1 MLGSMLGR
9 IPRWFKDGLLVLLV
23 GAAAVAGVAKHGQ
36 PAAFLPL
43 AFLATGALV
52 LRRRLPAEVLALEM
66 ILAALGAALG
76 HNAFIPA
83 VLVALGGY
91 AAAFDR
97 TRSLRAL
104 IAVGVVI
111 GIPVVAR
118 NWTQGGELIPIF
130 ALFLAAWLWGE
141 NHRARELER
150 EERARSSAA
159 SERARIARELHDV
172 VTHNVSVMVVQAAAG
187 NDVFESHPDR
197 ARDALRAVEDTGRRA
212 LGELRRLLDVEAGEG
227 TLPQPG
233 LARLDELVGQVRR
246 AGLAVELHVEGTAF
260 VLPEGVDLS
269 AYRIVQEAL
278 TNTLRHA
285 QASHANVHVR
295 YGTRQVEVEVT
306 DDGVGESAPS
316 ESGRGL
322 LGMRERVALFGGD
335 LRVGGRPGGGFAVRA
350 TIPVGAA

>member
-1 MLGSMLGR
+1 MLGR
-9 IPRWFKDGLLVLLV
+9 IPRALTDVVLVLLV
-23 GAAAVAGVAKHGQ
+23 GAVAIGGAAHH
-36 PAAFLPL
+36 PHSAAALPL
-43 AFLATGALV
+43 AFLGTAALL
-52 LRRRLPAEVLALEM
+52 LRRRLVAEVLALE
-66 ILAALGAALG
+66 IALACLVAALGDHWL
-76 HNAFIPA
+76 IPG

-91 AAAFDR
+91 AAQVER

-104 IAVGVVI
+104 IAAAVAI
-111 GIPVVAR
+111 GLPVVVR
-118 NWTQGGELIPIF
+118 NHTHAGELVPIL

-141 NHRARELER
+141 NQRARELER
-150 EERARSSAA
+150 EERTRASAA
-159 SERARIARELHDV
+159 AERARIARELHDV

-187 NDVFESHPDR
+187 NDVFESHPDG
-197 ARDALRAVEDTGRRA
+197 ARDALRAVEETGRRA
-212 LGELRRLLDVEAGEG
+212 LGELRRLLDVEAGDG

-260 VLPEGVDLS
+260 PLPEGVDLS

-285 QASHANVHVR
+285 QASQATVRVR
-295 YGTRQVEVEVT
+295 YGTREVEVEVA
-306 DDGVGESAPS
+306 DDGVGESTPD

-350 TIPVGAA
+350 RIPVTAS